1 MQKRKLGRT
10 NLEVSAIW
18 FGCMG
23 LNFALPP
30 REHRGGRHRADA
42 GRPEVTT
49 RATESKWPVSA
60 IRKESERRTGL

>member
-42 GRPEVTT
+42 GRPE
-49 RATESKWPVSA
+49 AH
-60 IRKESERRTGL
+60 